1 MFKGR
6 KAIVTGGSRGIGYA
20 IASELSQRG
29 ATVLITGRNEESL
42 KIAAKKIGGCVI
54 PFVWDVSCIEKI
66 EENFNKAIELLG
78 GVDIIVNNAGVFT
91 PKSEWNEKT
100 YDILSSLADGH
111 AMCVCTG
118 RNLFYAYGD
127 QGTGIV
133 FDFAHVW
140 RD

>member
-1 MFKGR
+1 MFKEY

-54 PFVWDVSCIEKI
+54 PFVWDVACIEKI

-91 PKSEWNEKT
+91 PKSEWTKKELLG
-100 YDILSSLADGH
+100 LSPSEWESVMRTNCESA
-111 AMCVCTG
+111 
-118 RNLFYAYGD
+118 
-127 QGTGIV
+127 
-133 FDFAHVW
+133 
-140 RD
+140 